1 MKYAELYNLE
11 IVQIHNELP
20 TAWKNLSYPNAL
32 SDSELSD
39 MSWSGNAGY
48 AFYPYTEITPDSN
61 QFYTLSNVVNVVDAV
76 NKTVTGTRTANPISD
91 LNAWEIVRSMRNNEL
106 TATDWTQMPDSP
118 LTTAK
123 KAEWAVYRQALRDIT
138 TQENPRE
145 IVWAT
150 PVT

>member
-91 LNAWEIVRSMRNNEL
+91 INAWEIVRSMRNNEL

-123 KAEWAVYRQALRDIT
+123 KTEWAVYRQALRDIT

>member
-39 MSWSGNAGY
+39 MSWSGNVGY
-48 AFYPYTEITPDSN
+48 AFYPYTEIIPDSN
-61 QFYTLSNVVNVVDAV
+61 QFYPLSNVVNVVDAEA
-76 NKTVTGTRTANPISD
+76 KTVTGTRTATPISD
-91 LNAWEIVRSMRNNEL
+91 ADAWLIVRTMRNSEL
-106 TATDWTQMPDSP
+106 TATDWTQLPDSP
-118 LTTAK
+118 LTTEK

>member
-39 MSWSGNAGY
+39 MAWSGNVGY
-48 AFYPYTEITPDSN
+48 AFYPYTEIIPDSN
-61 QFYTLSNVVNVVDAV
+61 QFYRLSNVVNVVDAEA
-76 NKTVTGTRTANPISD
+76 KTVTGTRTATPISD
-91 LNAWEIVRSMRNNEL
+91 ADAWLIVRTMRNSEL
-106 TATDWTQMPDSP
+106 TATDWTQLPDSP

-123 KAEWAVYRQALRDIT
+123 KTEWAVYRQALRDIT

>member
-11 IVQIHNELP
+11 IVQIHSELP

-32 SDSELSD
+32 SDLELSD

-48 AFYPYTEITPDSN
+48 AFYPYTEVTPEWN
-61 QFYTLSNVVNVVDAV
+61 QFYTISNVVNVVDAEA
-76 NKTVTGTRTANPISD
+76 KTVTGTRTATPISD
-91 LNAWEIVRSMRNNEL
+91 TDAWVLVRRMRNSKL
-106 TATDWTQMPDSP
+106 TATDWTQLPDSP
-118 LTTAK
+118 LTAEK
-123 KAEWAVYRQALRDIT
+123 KAEWSVYRQALRDIT

>member
-11 IVQIHNELP
+11 IVKIHSELP
-20 TAWKNLSYPNAL
+20 KAWKNLSYPNAL
-32 SDSELSD
+32 SNSELLD

-48 AFYPYTEITPDSN
+48 AFYPYTEIIPDSN
-61 QFYTLSNVVNVVDAV
+61 DFYTLSAVVNVVDAV

-91 LNAWEIVRSMRNNEL
+91 INAWEIVRSMRNNEL

-123 KAEWAVYRQALRDIT
+123 KAEWSVYRQALRDIT

>member
-1 MKYAELYNLE
+1 MQYAELYNLE
-11 IVQIHNELP
+11 IVKIHCKLP
-20 TAWKNLSYPNAL
+20 KEWKNLSYPNAL

-48 AFYPYTEITPDSN
+48 AFYPYTEIIPDSN
-61 QFYTLSNVVNVVDAV
+61 QFYTLSAVVNVVDAV

-91 LNAWEIVRSMRNNEL
+91 INAWEIVRSMRNNEL

-123 KAEWAVYRQALRDIT
+123 KAEWAVYRQELRDVT
-138 TQENPRE
+138 EQENPRE
-145 IVWAT
+145 IVWPT
-150 PVT
+150 PVV

>member
-11 IVQIHNELP
+11 IVNIHNELP

-48 AFYPYTEITPDSN
+48 AFYPYTEIIPDSN
-61 QFYTLSNVVNVVDAV
+61 QFYTLSAVVNVVDAV

-91 LNAWEIVRSMRNNEL
+91 INAWEIVRSMRNNEL
-106 TATDWTQMPDSP
+106 TATDWTQLPDSP
-118 LTTAK
+118 LLPAK
-123 KAEWAVYRQALRDIT
+123 KAEWAVYRQELRDVT
-138 TQENPRE
+138 EQENPRE
-145 IVWAT
+145 IVWPT
-150 PVT
+150 PVA

>member
-11 IVQIHNELP
+11 IVNIHNELP

-48 AFYPYTEITPDSN
+48 AFYPYTEIIPDSS
-61 QFYTLSNVVNVVDAV
+61 QFYTLSAVVNVVDAV

-91 LNAWEIVRSMRNNEL
+91 INAWEIVRSMRNNEL
-106 TATDWTQMPDSP
+106 TATDWTQLPDSP

-123 KAEWAVYRQALRDIT
+123 KAEWAVYRQELRDVT
-138 TQENPRE
+138 EQENPRE
-145 IVWAT
+145 IVWPT
-150 PVT
+150 PVA

>member
-39 MSWSGNAGY
+39 MSWSGNGGY

-61 QFYTLSNVVNVVDAV
+61 EFYTLSPVVNVVDDIT
-76 NKTVTGTRTANPISD
+76 KTVTGTRTANPISD
-91 LNAWEIVRSMRNNEL
+91 INAWEIVRSMRNNEL

>member
-11 IVQIHNELP
+11 IVRIHAELP

-32 SDSELSD
+32 SDLELSD

-48 AFYPYTEITPDSN
+48 AFYPYIEVTPEWN
-61 QFYTLSNVVNVVDAV
+61 QFYTLSPIVNVVDAV
-76 NKTVTGTRTANPISD
+76 NKTVTGTRTATPISD
-91 LNAWEIVRSMRNNEL
+91 ADAWVLVRRMRNNEL

-145 IVWAT
+145 IVWPT

>member
-11 IVQIHNELP
+11 IVQIHYELP

-32 SDSELSD
+32 SDLELSD

-48 AFYPYTEITPDSN
+48 AFYPYIEVTPEWN
-61 QFYTLSNVVNVVDAV
+61 QFYTLSPVVNVVDAEA
-76 NKTVTGTRTANPISD
+76 KTVTGTITATPIPD
-91 LNAWEIVRSMRNNEL
+91 ADAWVLVRRLRNSRL
-106 TATDWTQMPDSP
+106 TACDWTQLPDSP
-118 LTTAK
+118 LTTEK

>member
-11 IVQIHNELP
+11 IVQIHYELP
-20 TAWKNLSYPNAL
+20 TAWKNLSYPNLL
-32 SDSELSD
+32 SDLELSD

-48 AFYPYTEITPDSN
+48 AFYPYTEVTPEWSP
-61 QFYTLSNVVNVVDAV
+61 FYTLSSVVNVVDAV
-76 NKTVTGTRTANPISD
+76 NKTVTGTITATPIPD
-91 LNAWEIVRSMRNNEL
+91 ADAWVLVRRMRNDKL
-106 TATDWTQMPDSP
+106 TGCDWTQLPDAP

-138 TQENPRE
+138 TQVNPRE

>member
-39 MSWSGNAGY
+39 MSWSGNGGY

-61 QFYTLSNVVNVVDAV
+61 EFYTLSPVVNVVDDIT
-76 NKTVTGTRTANPISD
+76 KTVTGTRTANPISD
-91 LNAWEIVRSMRNNEL
+91 INAWEIVRSMRNNEL

-145 IVWAT
+145 IVWPT
-150 PVT
+150 PVV

>member
-61 QFYTLSNVVNVVDAV
+61 EFYTLSPVVNVVDDIT
-76 NKTVTGTRTANPISD
+76 KTVTGTRTANPISD
-91 LNAWEIVRSMRNNEL
+91 INAWEIVRSMRNNEL

-145 IVWAT
+145 IVWPT
-150 PVT
+150 PVV

>member
-1 MKYAELYNLE
+1 
-11 IVQIHNELP
+11 
-20 TAWKNLSYPNAL
+20 
-32 SDSELSD
+32 

-61 QFYTLSNVVNVVDAV
+61 EFYTLSPVVNVVNAET
-76 NKTVTGTRTANPISD
+76 KTVTGTRTANPISD
-91 LNAWEIVRSMRNNEL
+91 LNAWIIVRNIRNNEL
-106 TATDWTQMPDSP
+106 TACDWTQLPDSP
-118 LTTAK
+118 LTTEK

>member
-32 SDSELSD
+32 SDLELAD

-48 AFYPYTEITPDSN
+48 AFYPYIEIIPDSN
-61 QFYTLSNVVNVVDAV
+61 QFYTLSAVVNVVDAV

-118 LTTAK
+118 LSSEK

>member
-32 SDSELSD
+32 SDLELSD

-48 AFYPYTEITPDSN
+48 AFYPYTEITPEWN
-61 QFYTLSNVVNVVDAV
+61 QFYTISNVVNVVDAEA
-76 NKTVTGTRTANPISD
+76 KTVTGTRTATPISD
-91 LNAWEIVRSMRNNEL
+91 LNAWQIVRSMRNNEL
-106 TATDWTQMPDSP
+106 TATDWTQLPDSP
-118 LTTAK
+118 LTPEK

>member
-20 TAWKNLSYPNAL
+20 TAWKNLSYPNLL
-32 SDSELSD
+32 SDLELSD

-48 AFYPYTEITPDSN
+48 AFYPYIEVTPEWSP
-61 QFYTLSNVVNVVDAV
+61 FYTLSSVVNAVDAEA
-76 NKTVTGTRTANPISD
+76 KTVTGTITATPIPD
-91 LNAWEIVRSMRNNEL
+91 ADAWVLVRRLRNSRL
-106 TATDWTQMPDSP
+106 TACDWTQLPDSP
-118 LTTAK
+118 LTTEK

>member
-61 QFYTLSNVVNVVDAV
+61 EFYTLSPVVNVVDDIT
-76 NKTVTGTRTANPISD
+76 KTVTGTRTANPISD
-91 LNAWEIVRSMRNNEL
+91 INAWEIVRSMRNNEL

-145 IVWAT
+145 IVWPT

>member
-39 MSWSGNAGY
+39 MSWSGNGGY

-61 QFYTLSNVVNVVDAV
+61 QFYPLSNVVNVVDAEA
-76 NKTVTGTRTANPISD
+76 KTVTGTRTATAISD
-91 LNAWEIVRSMRNNEL
+91 ADAWVLVRRMRNSEL

>member
-39 MSWSGNAGY
+39 MAWSGNVGY

-61 QFYTLSNVVNVVDAV
+61 QFYRLSDVVNVVDAEA
-76 NKTVTGTRTANPISD
+76 KTVTGTRTAIPISD
-91 LNAWEIVRSMRNNEL
+91 ADAWLIVRTMRNSKL
-106 TATDWTQMPDSP
+106 TATDWTQLPDSP

-123 KAEWAVYRQALRDIT
+123 KTEWAVYRQALRDIT

>member
-20 TAWKNLSYPNAL
+20 RAWKNLSYPNAL

-48 AFYPYTEITPDSN
+48 AFYPYTEIIPDSN
-61 QFYTLSNVVNVVDAV
+61 QFYPLSPVVNVVDAEA
-76 NKTVTGTRTANPISD
+76 KTVTGTRTATPISD
-91 LNAWEIVRSMRNNEL
+91 TDAWVLVRRMRNNEL
-106 TATDWTQMPDSP
+106 TATDWTQLPDSP
-118 LTTAK
+118 LTAEK
-123 KAEWAVYRQALRDIT
+123 KAEWSVYRQALRDIT

>member
-20 TAWKNLSYPNAL
+20 KAWKNLSYPNAL
-32 SDSELSD
+32 SNSELLD

-48 AFYPYTEITPDSN
+48 AFYPYTEIIPDSN
-61 QFYTLSNVVNVVDAV
+61 DFYTLSAVVNVVDAV

-91 LNAWEIVRSMRNNEL
+91 INAWEIVRSMRNNEL
-106 TATDWTQMPDSP
+106 TATDWTQLPDSP

-123 KAEWAVYRQALRDIT
+123 KAEWAVYRQELRDVT
-138 TQENPRE
+138 EQENPRE
-145 IVWAT
+145 IVWPT
-150 PVT
+150 PVA

>member
-11 IVQIHNELP
+11 IVQIHKELP

-39 MSWSGNAGY
+39 MSWSGNGGY

-61 QFYTLSNVVNVVDAV
+61 QFYTLSNVVNVVDDIT
-76 NKTVTGTRTANPISD
+76 KTVTGTRTANPISD
-91 LNAWEIVRSMRNNEL
+91 INAWEIVRSMRNNEL

>member
-32 SDSELSD
+32 SDLELSD
-39 MSWSGNAGY
+39 MAWSGNAGY
-48 AFYPYTEITPDSN
+48 AFYPYIEVTPEWSP
-61 QFYTLSNVVNVVDAV
+61 FYTLSSVVNAVDAEA
-76 NKTVTGTRTANPISD
+76 KTVTGTITATPIPD
-91 LNAWEIVRSMRNNEL
+91 ADAWVLVRRLRNSRL
-106 TATDWTQMPDSP
+106 TACDWTQLPDSP
-118 LTTAK
+118 LTTEK